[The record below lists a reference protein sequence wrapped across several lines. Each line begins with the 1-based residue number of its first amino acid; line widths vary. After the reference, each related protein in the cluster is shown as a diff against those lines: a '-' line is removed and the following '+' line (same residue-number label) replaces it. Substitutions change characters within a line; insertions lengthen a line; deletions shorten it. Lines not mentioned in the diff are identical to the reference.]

1 MNEIQGQ
8 LPILAGN
15 KGRYQLLRPL
25 GGGSFGD
32 TFLAIDLDTLT
43 QRHCVIKRLRIDN
56 HYSSEIVA
64 GIKKA
69 FEREAQVL
77 EDLGDRSGNIPCLYD
92 YFCLTVT
99 DPQLNTPQEFNYLV
113 QQYIEGEDLSKE
125 LEQQGRFSEAK
136 VLTLLNNILPGL
148 DFIHNHNVIHRDIK
162 PSNIVRSNAED
173 NKFYLIDFG
182 AVKQVIRGEISTT
195 EKSIVFGTPAYAPPE
210 QIGGRRVDYSSDL
223 YALAASCVQLLTGEF
238 PDDSRDVNNLWNWQ
252 KYPYISEHLGK
263 ILRRMLQEDPYYRF
277 QSAREVME
285 ALNKPDDKPP
295 GLSPRTN
302 NGDKT
307 IIIPTSQPQ
316 FIKVLLITA
325 IILTAAGVFITLYRY
340 QIQNSQGSIKT
351 IPGKLF
357 TDKQFGIEI
366 KYPQDWKAEKQEYSP
381 LTGGT
386 IAKIF
391 PNTSSLNL
399 EVGLFIRIEDIQ
411 KSQTLSEY
419 NQAAIKQIQ
428 KSVKDVQILQQQPIK
443 IDNREGYQI
452 VYTGQEQIG
461 NFSFKVMEVWTI
473 RDSKVYI
480 LTYRAEEKLYDTF
493 LNDVEQTIIRS
504 FRLQS
509 TLVI

>member
-1 MNEIQGQ
+1 M
-8 LPILAGN
+8 
-15 KGRYQLLRPL
+15 
-25 GGGSFGD
+25 
-32 TFLAIDLDTLT
+32 
-43 QRHCVIKRLRIDN
+43 
-56 HYSSEIVA
+56 
-64 GIKKA
+64 
-69 FEREAQVL
+69 
-77 EDLGDRSGNIPCLYD
+77 
-92 YFCLTVT
+92 
-99 DPQLNTPQEFNYLV
+99 
-113 QQYIEGEDLSKE
+113 
-125 LEQQGRFSEAK
+125 
-136 VLTLLNNILPGL
+136 TLLNNILPGL

-357 TDKQFGIEI
+357 EDKKFGIQI
-366 KYPQDWKAEKQEYSP
+366 KYPQDWKAEKQQSSP
-381 LTGGT
+381 LTRGT

-391 PNTSSLNL
+391 PNISSLNL
-399 EVGLFIRIEDIQ
+399 DMGLFISVEYIP
-411 KSQTLSEY
+411 KSQTILDY
-419 NQAAIKQIQ
+419 NQAAIEQIK
-428 KSVKDVQILQQQPIK
+428 KSVKDVKILEQK
-443 IDNREGYQI
+443 SRALDNQEGYQI
-452 VYTGQEQIG
+452 VYTGQDQIY
-461 NFSFKVMEVWTI
+461 NFRFKAMEIWTI

-480 LTYRAEEKLYDTF
+480 LTYRTGEKLYDPF
-493 LNDVEQTIIRS
+493 LQDVEQTMIRS
-504 FRLQS
+504 FHIEPVLEGG
-509 TLVI
+509 L